1 MIRITKIPLKVVD
14 IFKKALNDTTI
25 THLSQGSG
33 VRLKRLMRGKCAK
46 KSRMAVQ
53 APYPA
58 YKSSFNRRPDKRQRH
73 PAYKSRFNRRPDKR
87 QRHPAYKKQL

>member
-1 MIRITKIPLKVVD
+1 MIRIAKIPSKVVD

-33 VRLKRLMRGKCAK
+33 AALKRLIGKRCAK

-58 YKSSFNRRPDKRQRH
+58 YKSRVHRVPDKRQRH
-73 PAYKSRFNRRPDKR
+73 PAYKSRVHRRPDKR
-87 QRHPAYKKQL
+87 QRHPA